1 MEIKALTNE
10 QIEEFLEMPDAGSV
24 FNEEQESGEFFKK
37 HEEADTKFLDEIIDP
52 IQVIANELDEELG
65 AEPAE
70 KQKKTAKTNI
80 SELFSGM
87 VEKKVLFG
95 FDDAKPF
102 EEYTNKDFEE
112 LLEENFKE
120 RDKNQRD
127 TIKVEL
133 MESLPVEMQKAMLYI
148 QEGGTNIKD
157 MFLTLASIQDTV
169 ELDTTTDAASIVRQY
184 LTITRKDL
192 NAKEIEAEIQDYD
205 DIGKLEKRAEQYKP
219 KLIEKQQLMVE
230 EKIAKAEDAKK
241 RAIDV
246 RKKFTDNVYDTLK
259 KGELGG
265 GKLDKKTQDFL
276 FSELTNSNYTSY
288 TGRQTNLLGHLLE
301 EHQFSDK
308 TRYDL
313 VVEATWLLSK
323 PEEYRAHIS
332 RIGKN
337 EVAASTVRLLKTEES
352 SHKSGGDQEENKA
365 APKSRTIKRPEVNF
379 FKRNT

>member
-1 MEIKALTNE
+1 MEKTALTNE